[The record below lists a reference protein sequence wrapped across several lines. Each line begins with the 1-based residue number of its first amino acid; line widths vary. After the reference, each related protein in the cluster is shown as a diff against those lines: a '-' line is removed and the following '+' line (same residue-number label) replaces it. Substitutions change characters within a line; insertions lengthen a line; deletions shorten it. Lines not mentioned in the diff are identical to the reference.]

1 VNQAGP
7 ASRST
12 RLKLTVRGAVQGVG
26 FRPFV
31 FRLATGLGLAGWVNN
46 SPQGVFIEA
55 EGPRAELEKFLLRLE
70 TEKPPRSFIQSL
82 EASWLDPVG
91 YMAFEIRPSET
102 GGNKT
107 ALVLPDIA
115 TCPDCLREI
124 FDPQNRHHLYP
135 FTNCTN
141 CGPRFS
147 IIESLPYDRANTSMK
162 AFTMCPQCQAEYD
175 DPRNRRFH
183 AQPNACPVCGPHLEL
198 WEGSRVCEN
207 AESPRSHER
216 GYGTML
222 AAADAIREGKIVA
235 VKGLG
240 GFHLMADARNDKA
253 VRLLRE
259 RKQREE
265 KPFALMFP
273 SLESVKAECEVSP
286 LEERLLRSPEAPIV
300 LLRKLAR
307 PHPGP
312 LPQERENRSPITC
325 ENTTADSSTEVEQIG
340 PHKGCS
346 LSPGERVRVRASV
359 EQNRLPLAQSVAP
372 NNPFLGVMLPYT
384 PLHHLLMAE
393 LGFPVVAKSG
403 NLSDEPI
410 CTDEREALER
420 LGGIADVF
428 LVHNR
433 PIVRHVDDSIV
444 RVMLDRE
451 LVLRRA
457 RGYAPLPINVLPASR
472 WQDKQ
477 NCRQAGSTILAVG
490 AHLKNAVALSVGN
503 QVFISQHIGDLET
516 EQAHTAFRRVIADFE
531 KLYEAKPDIIAS
543 DLHPDYLST
552 KFAKEL
558 VAQASRPVNQTQTG
572 GLCHVGVQHHIAHVL
587 SCMAENEI
595 APPALGV
602 SWDGTGYGLD
612 GTVWGGEFF
621 LVTDKSVERIA
632 HLRPFRLPGGDKAVK
647 EPRRTALGL
656 LYEISGDKVFEQ
668 KVRREGAPDGGRGG
682 CAPLAAFSSAEL
694 GTLKTMLAKKLNSPV
709 TTSMGRLF
717 DAVASLINLRQQ
729 IRFEGQAAMELEFA
743 LDGIETEDHYNL
755 SLVTRH
761 PSHELDWSPMVEAIL
776 ADVKKGV
783 SVGTISARFHNALA
797 EGIVAVAKR
806 AGQNRVVLSG
816 GCFQNRYLTERAVR
830 RLSAEGFRPYW
841 HQRVPPNDG
850 GIALG
855 QVVAALRRKE

>member
-1 VNQAGP
+1 MNEAGP
-7 ASRST
+7 NSQHP

-46 SPQGVFIEA
+46 SPQGVFIEV
-55 EGPRAELEKFLLRLE
+55 EGPRPALEQFLLRLE

-82 EASWLDPVG
+82 EASWLDAAG
-91 YMAFEIRPSET
+91 FRNFEIRPSET
-102 GGNKT
+102 GGDKT

-124 FDPQNRHHLYP
+124 FDPRNHRHRYP

-162 AFTMCPQCQAEYD
+162 QFTMCPQCQAEYD
-175 DPRNRRFH
+175 DPRDRRFH
-183 AQPNACPVCGPHLEL
+183 AQPNACPVCGPQLEL
-198 WEGSRVCEN
+198 WPGGRVCEN
-207 AESPRSHER
+207 AGNPRFDKR
-216 GYGTML
+216 GYDALL
-222 AAADAIREGKIVA
+222 AAAQAIREGKIVA

-240 GFHLMADARNDKA
+240 GFHLMADARNNKT
-253 VRLLRE
+253 VQLLRK
-259 RKQREE
+259 RKHREE

-273 SLESVKAECEVSP
+273 SLESVKAECNVSP

-300 LLRKLAR
+300 LLTKIGNRQSAIGNSAA
-307 PHPGP
+307 PG
-312 LPQERENRSPITC
+312 N
-325 ENTTADSSTEVEQIG
+325 
-340 PHKGCS
+340 
-346 LSPGERVRVRASV
+346 
-359 EQNRLPLAQSVAP
+359 P
-372 NNPFLGVMLPYT
+372 NLGVMLPYT
-384 PLHHLLMAE
+384 PLHHLLLAE
-393 LGFPVVAKSG
+393 LGFPVVATSG

-420 LGGIADVF
+420 LRGIADVF

-433 PIVRHVDDSIV
+433 PIVRHVDDSMV

-457 RGYAPLPINVLPASR
+457 RGFAPLPITIGGASSASPNNQGVVELR
-472 WQDKQ
+472 PPK
-477 NCRQAGSTILAVG
+477 TVLAVG
-490 AHLKNAVALSVGN
+490 AHLKNAVALSIGH

-516 EQAHTAFRRVIADFE
+516 EPAYSAFRRVIADFE
-531 KLYEAKPDIIAS
+531 RLYEAKPQIIAA

-552 KFAKEL
+552 KFALENVRSSGFSRSGSSRKQRDGTPN
-558 VAQASRPVNQTQTG
+558 AKTQAGSPR
-572 GLCHVGVQHHIAHVL
+572 HIGVQHHIAHVL

-595 APPALGV
+595 TPPALGV

-621 LVTDKSVERIA
+621 LVTDNQVERIA
-632 HLRPFRLPGGDKAVK
+632 HLRPFRLPGGDQAVK

-656 LYEISGDKVFEQ
+656 LHEMSGGSIFSEHS
-668 KVRREGAPDGGRGG
+668 VRREGAPNRSRGG

-694 GTLKTMLAKKLNSPV
+694 ATLEAMLVKKLNSPV
-709 TTSMGRLF
+709 TTSLGRLF
-717 DAVASLINLRQQ
+717 DAVASLIDLRQR

-743 LDGIETEDHYNL
+743 LDGIETDEAYRLPIEKPATAPNK
-755 SLVTRH
+755 SEIGNRK
-761 PSHELDWSPMVEAIL
+761 SEMILDWSPMIEAIL
-776 ADVKKGV
+776 TDVRQGV
-783 SVGTISARFHNALA
+783 NVGTISARFHNTLA
-797 EGIVAVAKR
+797 ESVVAVAKR
-806 AGQNRVVLSG
+806 AGQDRVVLSG
-816 GCFQNRYLTERAVR
+816 GCFQNRYLTERTVR
-830 RLSAEGFRPYW
+830 RLQAEGFRPYW

-855 QVVAALRRKE
+855 QVIAALRSND